1 MYQCLCF
8 VFETGLF
15 LKSFVF
21 TFQKIPWNLS
31 LLFIKS
37 HHIHLPNSLKKTNV
51 ELFIQIN
58 SSMILLLLHL
68 KADFRLI
75 RSYPLTMNVC
85 INKHLE
91 NARVVVCTL
100 TFSNL
105 NVFFLLEFL

>member
-21 TFQKIPWNLS
+21 TFQNNS
-31 LLFIKS
+31 MEFVTS
-37 HHIHLPNSLKKTNV
+37 FYQNSPNSSYKFSQKNNV

-75 RSYPLTMNVC
+75 YSYPLTMNVC

-105 NVFFLLEFL
+105 NVFLLRFL